1 MTMNPFEI
9 RLETLR
15 MAKEMLDQNYNVQQ
29 DLMCRMIDQTAEISG
44 NIEEAY
50 EKYVPQMYK
59 PEEIVK
65 KANELYAYVCE
76 KK

>member
-1 MTMNPFEI
+1 MAMNPFEI

-15 MAKEMLDQNYNVQQ
+15 MAKEMLDTNFQVQQ
-29 DLMCRMIDQTAEISG
+29 DLMHRMIDQAADVNG
-44 NIEEAY
+44 DVKEAY
-50 EKYVPQMYK
+50 DKFVPKMYH

-65 KANELYAYVCE
+65 KANELYSYVSE

>member
-1 MTMNPFEI
+1 MSMNPFEI

-15 MAKEMLDQNYNVQQ
+15 MAKEMLDQQYQTQ
-29 DLMCRMIDQTAEISG
+29 SDLMYRMIDQTQDVNG
-44 NIEEAY
+44 NIKEAY
-50 EKYVPQMYK
+50 DKYVPTMYK
-59 PEEIVK
+59 PEEIVN

>member
-1 MTMNPFEI
+1 MAMNPFEI

-15 MAKEMLDQNYNVQQ
+15 MSKEMLDQKFQVQL
-29 DLMCRMIDQTAEISG
+29 DLMHRMIDQAADVNG
-44 NIEEAY
+44 DVKEAY
-50 EKYVPQMYK
+50 DKYVPKMYH

-65 KANELYAYVCE
+65 KASELYSYVSE

>member
-1 MTMNPFEI
+1 MSMNPFEI

-15 MAKEMLDQNYNVQQ
+15 MAKEMLDQQYQTQ
-29 DLMCRMIDQTAEISG
+29 SDLMYRMIDQTQDVNG
-44 NIEEAY
+44 NIKEAY
-50 EKYVPQMYK
+50 DTYVPTMYK
-59 PEEIVK
+59 PEEIVS